1 MTALQ
6 LKTCPHTLYPENHNR
21 MKKSITLLII
31 TLLCASNLHA
41 QHSPSDIKKILTTN
55 FENLYKQYDNEEAFD
70 SILLKVNGYIGDVEK
85 RYQNNPTAA
94 DLCEAAVWHS
104 YKGSLL
110 CMILEQQRWTISSRT
125 QTELA
130 SGNDWKTW
138 DITTFESKI
147 LEEFYASL
155 KDKDALIATSSKD
168 YLQLFEMPD
177 EKGCYPNLY
186 DLLAYRFADHLS
198 NFYRSSPLPAKTF
211 TLDQTAYFDTQL
223 PNFET
228 NDALSIPYHCLKT
241 LQEIETE
248 HQNDIEA
255 DFRLYNRLIRL
266 NYVWEN
272 SPLPNKDT
280 LYLSALYHLAEDG
293 QNASIVIKQ
302 VIYCKLGNFYEK
314 RGATSIGQSDDFITA
329 ISWYEK
335 ALAVASSTRYGV
347 YCEKN
352 IMRIKG
358 TEYKVSLSGEKIYP
372 EDNLLQI
379 CAKNCDKLYI
389 AVIQYDDYYDKKDEN
404 SISLNIVQQSE
415 IAVKNSKLNRIDTT
429 LAVLPELPYGHY
441 LLLASPYKIRSVI
454 SYYQF
459 KLWLMRE
466 FYVTRIQAK
475 YTDDDEQL
483 HVLVYDSKTGEPI
496 PNAKVTF
503 KTEERRKPGEEYRE
517 INVVLFTNNDG
528 MVHFSKNA
536 IYQKAKT
543 TDVYNAYIYI
553 EKGKDAV
560 FSGRIYN
567 MRKYDRLD
575 LPSGTKCSVYTD
587 RAIYRPGQTIEWK
600 AVFLKRKDY
609 DDQLFPNAKITVELR
624 DGNGILIQRDT
635 MTTNAFG
642 SVAGRFKIPENGFI
656 GHYNLKLYC
665 DNQYVRNLYIW
676 VEEYKRPTFEVVM
689 DKPDGAYRLGS
700 EVRMNGTATAYAGYA
715 VQGAKVS
722 YHIVRRA
729 SFPFRYYGWWLRPT
743 PSVPAKEIAHGECTT
758 DDDGR
763 FTIRFTADGD
773 PDIERNLPL
782 YRYSVTATVTDP
794 SGETHEASAVVPVS
808 QRTLLFDVEV
818 PECLRAYRNE
828 NRIAVRTNNLAG
840 EPQAA
845 EVRYSVVRLE
855 QPETYK
861 IAAPFNVSRAA
872 ERFGSRFPQYDFEG
886 QTEPYQ
892 WKELQTMES
901 GQLTTSASSEV
912 VLQKLSTYPTGA
924 YKLNLTTTDAFG
936 QTVEE
941 EYVFYVSQKEVDLPF
956 YTALSATCDKAT
968 ATIGETITFV
978 VGSRLK
984 KQPVYIRIFNNGKI
998 LEEKWMHLDN
1008 STYIFK
1014 HLVKRGEEGFF
1025 TCLAYAVWEQQEY
1038 FQETKVHVPEVQRN
1052 IQFEFVTFRDNIQ
1065 PGGQETVKLRLTD
1078 GTGAPISAAE
1088 LLCTLYDA
1096 SLDAFIGNYF
1106 DSKLFT
1112 DAKPTPN
1119 YLRSPA
1125 ANNYYRYSYLT
1136 FDRGFKSY
1144 NNPYV
1149 LRLPIWSGDVSHLR
1163 FPSSYYYK
1171 NAPVYSADAV
1181 YSADHTTTTTTK
1193 RRKNNKEKEMIDGML
1208 VRGSRS
1214 DEVDTYVNLS
1224 ESRSYDFGFGEAS
1237 AAGAAAPESNNDSEI
1252 AIRSNFNE
1260 TAFFYP
1266 FLTVKDGV
1274 AEFEYTVPESLTK
1287 WKMLG
1292 AAHSKNRQ
1300 YGTFERFVVTQ
1311 KTLMASPNLPRFV
1324 YEGDTWDFAAK
1335 AVNMGDVALNG
1346 TAELRLL
1353 NAEDGAVL
1361 FSQVQD
1367 VTIAAG
1373 SSSPVKFTVAIPEGL
1388 AGIRYILT
1396 VRASGGENTYS
1407 DGETGELPVLTRRQI
1422 ITETL
1427 PLFITKKGSRSFS
1440 LKNLPAAS
1448 NSVISCK
1455 LQFTPDPRWNAVL
1468 ALPYLMEYP
1477 YECNEQLFSKLYA
1490 NTVAAHIVS
1499 QNPNFSK
1506 LFQQAQKDQPEAL
1519 RSQLVQNA
1527 DLKQI
1532 LLAETP
1538 WVADAMD
1545 EDNDI
1550 QNIACL
1556 FDNQNIT
1563 EQRKAMVQKLERNQN
1578 ADGGWNWF
1586 ASRPNER
1593 SSRYI
1598 TQHLLIGSGRL
1609 MDKGICKAG
1618 DNFLKENTLKKAVA
1632 FIDDDVQREY
1642 QAMKKSNPER
1652 LKEERIDA
1660 GTLHYLYARSFF
1672 LKMKSANTEAY
1683 KFYKGKLVDY
1693 ANELDNIYLK
1703 TMAALTLWQSNATGD
1718 RELAR
1723 KLMLEVKRWAIHS
1736 EEFGMYWK
1744 KEGYG
1749 WYWYEAPIERQ
1760 ALLIEAF
1767 QTILQD
1773 EESVKEM
1780 KVWLLQQKRTQH
1792 WASTRSTADA
1802 CYALLLDKGS
1812 ERDNAD
1818 SHITVRL
1825 CGETID
1831 FADTLQ
1837 LPVKRDVESC
1847 LQHSGDGTVTLTRD
1861 NDGLSY
1867 GGVFVRYYKDI
1878 DEIAG
1883 TGTEMPLSVERHL
1896 FKVSYGERG
1905 EVLTELRADGG
1916 LQVGDRVRVRMEL
1929 RADRD
1934 LEFVHLKD
1942 LRAAAFEP
1950 TETLSGYRSQDGL
1963 WYYQSFRDA
1972 SVNFFFDW
1980 LRKGTYVFEYT
1991 LFVTQSG
1998 TYSSGYASIQCM
2010 YAPEF
2015 SAHSAGS
2022 GKLVIK
2028 ESKK

>member
-1 MTALQ
+1 
-6 LKTCPHTLYPENHNR
+6 
-21 MKKSITLLII
+21 MKKAITLLLI

-41 QHSPSDIKKILTTN
+41 QRSASDIKDIITHD
-55 FENLYKQYDNEEAFD
+55 FERLLEKYDYDEACD
-70 SILLKVNGYIGDVEK
+70 SILVRVNGFLAEAEK
-85 RYQNNPTAA
+85 RHQQSPTAA

-104 YKGSLL
+104 FKASFLNGMLGKSQY
-110 CMILEQQRWTISSRT
+110 TISSRT
-125 QTELA
+125 AIEGA
-130 SGNDWKTW
+130 NGNDWKTW
-138 DITTFESKI
+138 DPSTFQRKI
-147 LEEFYASL
+147 LEEFYVSL
-155 KDKDALIATSSKD
+155 QEKSVLISTSANSYYK
-168 YLQLFEMPD
+168 LFEMPR
-177 EKGCYPNLY
+177 EEECYPNLY
-186 DLLAYRFADHLS
+186 DLLAYRFADHLQ
-198 NFYRSSPLPAKTF
+198 SSSF
-211 TLDQTAYFDTQL
+211 
-223 PNFET
+223 
-228 NDALSIPYHCLKT
+228 
-241 LQEIETE
+241 
-248 HQNDIEA
+248 NDIAPIEEFNLNKA
-255 DFRLYNRLIRL
+255 EYLDKFLPEIKTKDSLSKHYNFLKIMRKIEQEHRNDTDPDFWLYNRLVRL
-266 NYVWEN
+266 DYVHQNAQIQDKESLYFDALN
-272 SPLPNKDT
+272 T
-280 LYLSALYHLAEDG
+280 LLEDG
-293 QNASIVIKQ
+293 KNASDFIKQ
-302 VIYCKLGNFYEK
+302 LIYCKIGVYYQERGNE
-314 RGATSIGQSDDFITA
+314 SEMHPDDFLTA
-329 ISWYEK
+329 IRWYEK
-335 ALAVASSTRYGV
+335 AIGYAPTTKCAKICKDNVDNIKEIQYTLSLPDGV
-347 YCEKN
+347 
-352 IMRIKG
+352 
-358 TEYKVSLSGEKIYP
+358 IYP
-372 EDNLLQI
+372 EENLL
-379 CAKNCDKLYI
+379 CVKTKDCDKLHYAI
-389 AVIQYDDYYDKKDEN
+389 VRYADTYNKYHKQDEK
-404 SISLNIVQQSE
+404 ITLNIIWKEEVT
-415 IAVKNSKLNRIDTT
+415 IKNSKTYRIDTT
-429 LAVLPELPYGHY
+429 LSVIPALETGHY
-441 LLLASPYKIRSVI
+441 LLLVSTQDIETVVTYGQFQK
-454 SYYQF
+454 YQ
-459 KLWLMRE
+459 ME
-466 FYVTRIQAK
+466 DFYVSRLSIHYA
-475 YTDDDEQL
+475 TDSTDF
-483 HVLVYDSKTGEPI
+483 HVLVCDRKSGEPL
-496 PNAKVTF
+496 PDVEVTLKAESSRYSNYKKF
-503 KTEERRKPGEEYRE
+503 SRTDE
-517 INVVLFTNNDG
+517 DG
-528 MVHFSKNA
+528 IVHFSKEAVEQWFDNH
-536 IYQKAKT
+536 YFNT
-543 TDVYNAYIYI
+543 TLSLK
-553 EKGKDAV
+553 KGNDQLPERHINI
-560 FSGRIYN
+560 GRSHYSTSE
-567 MRKYDRLD
+567 RV
-575 LPSGTKCSVYTD
+575 GCTVYTD
-587 RAIYRPGQTIEWK
+587 RAIYRPSQTVEWK
-600 AVFLKRKDY
+600 AVFLRRSQY
-609 DDQLFPNAKITVELR
+609 SDQLLPNAKIIVQLK
-624 DGNGILIQRDT
+624 DGNGTIIQRDSL
-635 MTTNAFG
+635 TTNKFG
-642 SVAGRFKIPENGFI
+642 SAAGSFQLPESGLLGNYRIEFQHKNKFVTS
-656 GHYNLKLYC
+656 HYI
-665 DNQYVRNLYIW
+665 R
-676 VEEYKRPTFEVVM
+676 VEEYKRPTFEAVM
-689 DKPDGAYRLGS
+689 DKPDGTYRLGS
-700 EVRMNGTATAYAGYA
+700 EVRINGTATAYAGYA
-715 VQGAKVS
+715 IQDAKVT
-722 YHIVRRA
+722 YRVVRNA
-729 SFPFRYYGWWLRPT
+729 SFPFRYYGWWFRPR
-743 PSVPAKEIAHGECTT
+743 PSAPAKEIAHGECTT

-763 FTIRFTADGD
+763 FSIVFTADGD
-773 PDIERNLPL
+773 PDIVQSLPL
-782 YRYSVTATVTDP
+782 YRYTVTATVSDP
-794 SGETHEASAVVPVS
+794 AGETHEARAVVPVS

-828 NRIAVRTNNLAG
+828 NRIAVRTSNLAG

-845 EVRYSVVRLE
+845 EVRYSVVRLA

-861 IAAPFNVSRAA
+861 MPAPFTVSGAA
-872 ERFGSRFPQYDFEG
+872 ETFGSRFPQYDFEG

-892 WKELQTMES
+892 WKETETMES

-912 VLQKLSTYPTGA
+912 VLQKLSNYPTGA
-924 YKLNLTTTDAFG
+924 YKLKLSTTDAFG
-936 QTVEE
+936 QAIEE
-941 EYVFYVSQKEVDLPF
+941 EFCFHISQKEEDLPY
-956 YTALSATCDKAT
+956 YTPLSVTCDKENASVGEEFT
-968 ATIGETITFV
+968 FTIGT
-978 VGSRLK
+978 RLK
-984 KQPVYIRIFNNGKI
+984 KQPIFIRIFNNSNL
-998 LEEKWMHLDN
+998 LEEKWIHLDN
-1008 STYIFK
+1008 GTYLYK
-1014 HLVKRGEEGFF
+1014 HTVENGEDGTFCCQAYTLWQNQPHAENFTLRVQELKR
-1025 TCLAYAVWEQQEY
+1025 QI
-1038 FQETKVHVPEVQRN
+1038 R
-1052 IQFEFVTFRDNIQ
+1052 FEFTTFRDKLQ
-1065 PGGQETVKLRLTD
+1065 PGGQETVKIRLTD
-1078 GTGAPISAAE
+1078 GNGRKIPAAE
-1088 LLCTLYDA
+1088 MLCTLYDA
-1096 SLDAFIGNYF
+1096 SLDAFAPNYF
-1106 DSKLFT
+1106 ASTLFT
-1112 DAKPTPN
+1112 DQKP
-1119 YLRSPA
+1119 S
-1125 ANNYYRYSYLT
+1125 ANFLNLMEWT
-1136 FDRGFKSY
+1136 
-1144 NNPYV
+1144 
-1149 LRLPIWSGDVSHLR
+1149 
-1163 FPSSYYYK
+1163 YYYSHSLTS
-1171 NAPVYSADAV
+1171 NAPILYKFYLPSWNNFLRNIRKYYFYRENELLPAKCSAQPLRANTSFDSFGYSTEDYAEPMMDVAI
-1181 YSADHTTTTTTK
+1181 
-1193 RRKNNKEKEMIDGML
+1193 EE
-1208 VRGSRS
+1208 
-1214 DEVDTYVNLS
+1214 
-1224 ESRSYDFGFGEAS
+1224 EAFEEATIES
-1237 AAGAAAPESNNDSEI
+1237 AAGKALAKGTVEEEI
-1252 AIRSNFNE
+1252 PLRSNFNE

-1274 AEFEYTVPESLTK
+1274 MEFEYTVPESLTK

-1300 YGTFERFVVTQ
+1300 YGTFEKFVVTQ

-1353 NAEDGAVL
+1353 NAEDGTVL

-1373 SSSPVKFTVAIPEGL
+1373 GSSPVKFTVAIPEGL

-1422 ITETL
+1422 VTETL

-1440 LKNLPAAS
+1440 LKDLPAAS

-1477 YECNEQLFSKLYA
+1477 YDCNEQLFSKLYA

-1519 RSQLVQNA
+1519 RSKLVQNA

-1545 EDNDI
+1545 EDNEI
-1550 QNIACL
+1550 QNVACL
-1556 FDNQNIT
+1556 FDKQSIT

-1586 ASRPNER
+1586 SSRYNEK

-1632 FIDDDVQREY
+1632 FIDNDVQRDY
-1642 QAMKKSNPER
+1642 QEMKKKYPEQ

-1660 GTLHYLYARSFF
+1660 STLHYLYARSFF
-1672 LKMKSANTEAY
+1672 LKMKPANTEAY
-1683 KFYKGKLVDY
+1683 KFYKGKLVEY

-1703 TMAALTLWQSNATGD
+1703 TMAALTLWQSNAAGD
-1718 RELAR
+1718 RELAK
-1723 KLMLEVKRWAIHS
+1723 KLMLEIKSRAIHS

-1749 WYWYEAPIERQ
+1749 WYWHEAPIERQ

-1773 EESVKEM
+1773 GESVKEM
-1780 KVWLLQQKRTQH
+1780 KIWLLQQKRTQH

-1883 TGTEMPLSVERHL
+1883 TGTEMPMSVERQL

-1905 EVLTELRADGG
+1905 EVLTELRADDG
-1916 LQVGDRVRVRMEL
+1916 LQVGDRVRVRMVL

-1934 LEFVHLKD
+1934 MEFVHLKD

>member
-1 MTALQ
+1 
-6 LKTCPHTLYPENHNR
+6 
-21 MKKSITLLII
+21 MKKAITLLLI
-31 TLLCASNLHA
+31 TLLCANNLHA
-41 QHSPSDIKKILTTN
+41 QHSPSDIKQILTTN

-85 RYQNNPTAA
+85 RYQSSPTAA

-110 CMILEQQRWTISSRT
+110 SKILEQQRWTISSRT
-125 QTELA
+125 QTESA
-130 SGNDWKTW
+130 NGSDWKTW
-138 DITTFESKI
+138 DITTFERKI

-155 KDKDALIATSSKD
+155 QDKDVLMATSSKD
-168 YLQLFEMPD
+168 YFQLFGMPD

-198 NFYRSSPLPAKTF
+198 NFSSTSPRPAEEFDLNQTTF
-211 TLDQTAYFDTQL
+211 FDTQL
-223 PNFET
+223 PDFET
-228 NDALSIPYHCLKT
+228 KDSLSIPYHFLKT
-241 LQEIETE
+241 IQEIERK

-266 NYVWEN
+266 NYVRQNSQLEN
-272 SPLPNKDT
+272 RDE
-280 LYLSALYHLAEDG
+280 LYLAALLILEEDCEP
-293 QNASIVIKQ
+293 ASDIIKQ
-302 VIYCKLGNFYEK
+302 LIYYSLGSFYHS
-314 RGATSIGQSDDFITA
+314 RGNNSQEYPDDFITA

-335 ALAVASSTRYGV
+335 AIAAVSENA
-347 YCEKN
+347 
-352 IMRIKG
+352 
-358 TEYKVSLSGEKIYP
+358 
-372 EDNLLQI
+372 
-379 CAKNCDKLYI
+379 CAKTCKENIRKIKEPKRVLRLADDVMYPTENLMCAYSKECDKLYW
-389 AVIQYDDYYDKKDEN
+389 AVVRYTDTFDKYQKANEKITL
-404 SISLNIVQQSE
+404 SIVRQDVIDIHNT
-415 IAVKNSKLNRIDTT
+415 KLYRTDTT
-429 LAVLPELPYGHY
+429 MAVLPVLETGHY
-441 LLLASPYKIRSVI
+441 LLLAASHKIASTITGAQLWEYEMSAFYI
-454 SYYQF
+454 SR
-459 KLWLMRE
+459 LR
-466 FYVTRIQAK
+466 VS
-475 YTDDDEQL
+475 YTDDSTHI
-483 HVLVYDSKTGEPI
+483 HVQVFDRKTGEPL
-496 PNAKVTF
+496 PDVEVCLTAEYYNAT
-503 KTEERRKPGEEYRE
+503 PYRANQLTDNNGWVKFSKSE
-517 INVVLFTNNDG
+517 INKVLKNKYYSCSITLKKGNDILSLNINNLERYTYKD
-528 MVHFSKNA
+528 SPRATCA
-536 IYQKAKT
+536 I
-543 TDVYNAYIYI
+543 
-553 EKGKDAV
+553 
-560 FSGRIYN
+560 
-567 MRKYDRLD
+567 
-575 LPSGTKCSVYTD
+575 YTD

-600 AVFLKRKDY
+600 AILFNQSKYDEQLIPNTKVIVQLKE
-609 DDQLFPNAKITVELR
+609 N
-624 DGNGILIQRDT
+624 NGTLIHRDT
-635 MTTNAFG
+635 LTTNEFG
-642 SVAGRFKIPENGFI
+642 SVSGSFKVPETGFLGQYGIFLLYNGK
-656 GHYNLKLYC
+656 HTNNKWV
-665 DNQYVRNLYIW
+665 D

-689 DKPDGAYRLGS
+689 DKPDGTYRLGS

-722 YHIVRRA
+722 YRIVRNA
-729 SFPFRYYGWWLRPT
+729 SFPFRYYGWWFRPT
-743 PSVPAKEIAHGECTT
+743 PTVPAKEIAHGECTT
-758 DDDGR
+758 NEDGH

-782 YRYSVTATVTDP
+782 YRYTVTATVTDP
-794 SGETHEASAVVPVS
+794 SGETHEVSAVVPVS
-808 QRTLLFDVEV
+808 QRTILFDVEV

-845 EVRYSVVRLE
+845 EVRYSVVRIA

-861 IAAPFNVSRAA
+861 IAAPFHVSGAA
-872 ERFGSRFPQYDFEG
+872 EAFGSRFPQYDFKG

-892 WKELQTMES
+892 WKETQTMES
-901 GQLTTSASSEV
+901 GQFTTSASSEV
-912 VLQKLSTYPTGA
+912 VLQKLSSYPTGA
-924 YKLNLTTTDAFG
+924 YKLKLTTTDAFR

-941 EYVFYVSQKEVDLPF
+941 EYIFYVSQKEDNLPF
-956 YTALSATCDKAT
+956 YTALSVTCDKMT
-968 ATIGETITFV
+968 AAVGETITFV
-978 VGSRLK
+978 IGSRLK
-984 KQPVYIRIFNNGKI
+984 KQPVYIRIFNNDKL
-998 LEEKWMHLDN
+998 LEEKWTHLDN
-1008 STYIFK
+1008 STYLFR
-1014 HLVKRGEEGFF
+1014 HTVKSGEEGKF
-1025 TCLAYAVWEQQEY
+1025 CCYAYTAWENEIYSEEATIQ
-1038 FQETKVHVPEVQRN
+1038 VPEVQRK
-1052 IQFEFVTFRDNIQ
+1052 IRFDFVTFRDKLQ
-1065 PGGQETVKLRLTD
+1065 PGGQETVRIRMTD
-1078 GTGAPISAAE
+1078 GSGKPISAAE

-1096 SLDAFIGNYF
+1096 SLDAFVPHSFVQTLFSDRKPESKGLYRSGPYGREYNQYLSFQPYF
-1106 DSKLFT
+1106 
-1112 DAKPTPN
+1112 
-1119 YLRSPA
+1119 
-1125 ANNYYRYSYLT
+1125 
-1136 FDRGFKSY
+1136 
-1144 NNPYV
+1144 
-1149 LRLPIWSGDVSHLR
+1149 
-1163 FPSSYYYK
+1163 SSY
-1171 NAPVYSADAV
+1171 D
-1181 YSADHTTTTTTK
+1181 
-1193 RRKNNKEKEMIDGML
+1193 IDLPRWMVGLRHLISNRYRNHVAKALASSEGISSSNGML
-1208 VRGSRS
+1208 TTVRGARS
-1214 DEVDTYVNLS
+1214 DADEIILNVVEEADFEFAQE
-1224 ESRSYDFGFGEAS
+1224 ESVELGKWDGEPTLAKGEEQ
-1237 AAGAAAPESNNDSEI
+1237 AEI
-1252 AIRSNFNE
+1252 PLRSNFNE

-1287 WKMLG
+1287 WKMFG
-1292 AAHSKNRQ
+1292 AAHTTQRQ
-1300 YGTFERFVVTQ
+1300 YGTFEKFVVTQ
-1311 KTLMASPNLPRFV
+1311 KTLMTSPNLPRFI

-1367 VTIAAG
+1367 VAIAAG
-1373 SSSPVKFTVAIPEGL
+1373 GSSPVKFTVAIPEGL

-1396 VRASGGENTYS
+1396 VRASGGANTYS

-1422 ITETL
+1422 VTETL
-1427 PLFITKKGSRSFS
+1427 PLFITKQGSRSFS
-1440 LKNLPAAS
+1440 LKDLPASS

-1477 YECNEQLFSKLYA
+1477 YDCNEQIFSKLYA
-1490 NTVAAHIVS
+1490 NTVAVHIIS

-1506 LFQQAQKDQPEAL
+1506 LFQQAQKDQPDAL

-1545 EDNDI
+1545 EDNEI

-1556 FDNQNIT
+1556 FDKQNIT

-1632 FIDDDVQREY
+1632 FIDDDVQRDY
-1642 QAMKKSNPER
+1642 QEMKKKYPEQ

-1660 GTLHYLYARSFF
+1660 NTLHYLYARSFF

-1718 RELAR
+1718 RELAQ

-1780 KVWLLQQKRTQH
+1780 KIWLLQQKRTQH

-1883 TGTEMPLSVERHL
+1883 TGTEMPLSVERQL

-1916 LQVGDRVRVRMEL
+1916 LQVGDRVRVRMVL
-1929 RADRD
+1929 RADRN

>member
-1 MTALQ
+1 M
-6 LKTCPHTLYPENHNR
+6 
-21 MKKSITLLII
+21 
-31 TLLCASNLHA
+31 
-41 QHSPSDIKKILTTN
+41 
-55 FENLYKQYDNEEAFD
+55 
-70 SILLKVNGYIGDVEK
+70 
-85 RYQNNPTAA
+85 
-94 DLCEAAVWHS
+94 
-104 YKGSLL
+104 
-110 CMILEQQRWTISSRT
+110 
-125 QTELA
+125 
-130 SGNDWKTW
+130 
-138 DITTFESKI
+138 
-147 LEEFYASL
+147 
-155 KDKDALIATSSKD
+155 ATSSKD
-168 YLQLFEMPD
+168 YFQLFGMPD

-198 NFYRSSPLPAKTF
+198 NFSSTSPRPAEEFDLNQTTF
-211 TLDQTAYFDTQL
+211 FDTQL
-223 PNFET
+223 PDFET
-228 NDALSIPYHCLKT
+228 KDSLSIPYHFLKT
-241 LQEIETE
+241 IQEIERK

-266 NYVWEN
+266 NYVRQNSQLEN
-272 SPLPNKDT
+272 RDE
-280 LYLSALYHLAEDG
+280 LYLAALLILEEDCEP
-293 QNASIVIKQ
+293 ASDIIKQ
-302 VIYCKLGNFYEK
+302 LIYYSLGSFYHS
-314 RGATSIGQSDDFITA
+314 RGNNSQEYPDDFITA

-335 ALAVASSTRYGV
+335 AIAAVSENA
-347 YCEKN
+347 
-352 IMRIKG
+352 
-358 TEYKVSLSGEKIYP
+358 
-372 EDNLLQI
+372 
-379 CAKNCDKLYI
+379 CAKTCKENIRKIKEPKRVLRLADDVMYPTENLMCAYSKECDKLYW
-389 AVIQYDDYYDKKDEN
+389 AVVRYTDTFDKYQKANEKITL
-404 SISLNIVQQSE
+404 SIVRQDVIDIHNT
-415 IAVKNSKLNRIDTT
+415 KLYRTDTT
-429 LAVLPELPYGHY
+429 MAVLPVLETGHY
-441 LLLASPYKIRSVI
+441 LLLAASHKIASTITGAQLWEYEMSAFYI
-454 SYYQF
+454 SR
-459 KLWLMRE
+459 LR
-466 FYVTRIQAK
+466 VS
-475 YTDDDEQL
+475 YTDDSTHI
-483 HVLVYDSKTGEPI
+483 HVQVFDRKTGEPL
-496 PNAKVTF
+496 PDVEVCLTAEYYNAT
-503 KTEERRKPGEEYRE
+503 PYRANQLTDNNGWVKFSKSE
-517 INVVLFTNNDG
+517 INKVLKNKYYSCSITLKKGNDILSLNINNLERYTYKD
-528 MVHFSKNA
+528 SPRATCA
-536 IYQKAKT
+536 I
-543 TDVYNAYIYI
+543 
-553 EKGKDAV
+553 
-560 FSGRIYN
+560 
-567 MRKYDRLD
+567 
-575 LPSGTKCSVYTD
+575 YTD

-600 AVFLKRKDY
+600 AILFNQSKYDEQLIPNTKVIVQLKE
-609 DDQLFPNAKITVELR
+609 N
-624 DGNGILIQRDT
+624 NGTLIHRDT
-635 MTTNAFG
+635 LTTNEFG
-642 SVAGRFKIPENGFI
+642 SVSGSFKVPETGFLGQYGIFLLYNGK
-656 GHYNLKLYC
+656 HTNNKWV
-665 DNQYVRNLYIW
+665 D

-689 DKPDGAYRLGS
+689 DKPDGTYRLGS

-722 YHIVRRA
+722 YRIVRNA
-729 SFPFRYYGWWLRPT
+729 SFPFRYYGWWFRPT
-743 PSVPAKEIAHGECTT
+743 PTVPAKEIAHGECTT
-758 DDDGR
+758 NEDGH

-782 YRYSVTATVTDP
+782 YRYTVTATVTDP
-794 SGETHEASAVVPVS
+794 SGETHEVSAVVPVS
-808 QRTLLFDVEV
+808 QRTILFDVEV

-845 EVRYSVVRLE
+845 EVRYSVVRIA

-861 IAAPFNVSRAA
+861 IAAPFHVSGAA
-872 ERFGSRFPQYDFEG
+872 EAFGSRFPQYDFKG

-892 WKELQTMES
+892 WKETQTMES
-901 GQLTTSASSEV
+901 GQFTTSASSEV
-912 VLQKLSTYPTGA
+912 VLQKLSSYPTGA
-924 YKLNLTTTDAFG
+924 YKLKLTTTDAFR

-941 EYVFYVSQKEVDLPF
+941 EYIFYVSQKEDNLPF
-956 YTALSATCDKAT
+956 YTALSVTCDKMT
-968 ATIGETITFV
+968 AAVGETITFV
-978 VGSRLK
+978 IGSRLK
-984 KQPVYIRIFNNGKI
+984 KQPVYIRIFNNDKL
-998 LEEKWMHLDN
+998 LEEKWTHLDN
-1008 STYIFK
+1008 STYLFR
-1014 HLVKRGEEGFF
+1014 HTVKSGEEGKF
-1025 TCLAYAVWEQQEY
+1025 CCYAYTAWENEIYSEEATIQ
-1038 FQETKVHVPEVQRN
+1038 VPEVQRK
-1052 IQFEFVTFRDNIQ
+1052 IRFDFVTFRDKLQ
-1065 PGGQETVKLRLTD
+1065 PGGQETVRIRMTD
-1078 GTGAPISAAE
+1078 GSGKPISAAE

-1096 SLDAFIGNYF
+1096 SLDAFVPHSFVQTLFSDRKPESKGLYRSGPYGREYNQYLSFQPYF
-1106 DSKLFT
+1106 
-1112 DAKPTPN
+1112 
-1119 YLRSPA
+1119 
-1125 ANNYYRYSYLT
+1125 
-1136 FDRGFKSY
+1136 
-1144 NNPYV
+1144 
-1149 LRLPIWSGDVSHLR
+1149 
-1163 FPSSYYYK
+1163 SSY
-1171 NAPVYSADAV
+1171 D
-1181 YSADHTTTTTTK
+1181 
-1193 RRKNNKEKEMIDGML
+1193 IDLPRWMVGLRHLISNRYRNHVAKALASSEGISSSNGML
-1208 VRGSRS
+1208 TTVRGARS
-1214 DEVDTYVNLS
+1214 DADEIILNVVEEADFEFAQE
-1224 ESRSYDFGFGEAS
+1224 ESVELGKWDGEPTLAKGEEQ
-1237 AAGAAAPESNNDSEI
+1237 AEI
-1252 AIRSNFNE
+1252 PLRSNFNE

-1287 WKMLG
+1287 WKMFG
-1292 AAHSKNRQ
+1292 AAHTTQRQ
-1300 YGTFERFVVTQ
+1300 YGTFEKFVVTQ
-1311 KTLMASPNLPRFV
+1311 KTLMTSPNLPRFI

-1367 VTIAAG
+1367 VAIAAG
-1373 SSSPVKFTVAIPEGL
+1373 GSSPVKFTVAIPEGL

-1396 VRASGGENTYS
+1396 VRASGGANTYS

-1422 ITETL
+1422 VTETL
-1427 PLFITKKGSRSFS
+1427 PLFITKQGSRSFS
-1440 LKNLPAAS
+1440 LKDLPASS

-1477 YECNEQLFSKLYA
+1477 YDCNEQIFSKLYA
-1490 NTVAAHIVS
+1490 NTVAVHIIS

-1506 LFQQAQKDQPEAL
+1506 LFQQAQKDQPDAL

-1545 EDNDI
+1545 EDNEI

-1556 FDNQNIT
+1556 FDKQNIT

-1632 FIDDDVQREY
+1632 FIDDDVQRDY
-1642 QAMKKSNPER
+1642 QEMKKKYPEQ

-1660 GTLHYLYARSFF
+1660 NTLHYLYARSFF

-1718 RELAR
+1718 RELAQ

-1780 KVWLLQQKRTQH
+1780 KIWLLQQKRTQH

-1883 TGTEMPLSVERHL
+1883 TGTEMPLSVERQL

-1916 LQVGDRVRVRMEL
+1916 LQVGDRVRVRMVL
-1929 RADRD
+1929 RADRN